1 MIARLLLTR
10 HPASAACGAVQGFLE
25 EVDATQP
32 PPPFLTAFTL
42 NVVATM
48 PVVNIVQYMWIVDL
62 FGSFLC
68 AYINAVPMAVQCLA
82 TRRTGLV
89 QVQWV
94 WRETDPWH
102 ACGRRARVQT
112 RWR

>member
-1 MIARLLLTR
+1 M
-10 HPASAACGAVQGFLE
+10 QGFLE

-68 AYINAVPMAVQCLA
+68 AYINAGADGGAVHGYQMHGVRA
-82 TRRTGLV
+82 NTVAVEG
-89 QVQWV
+89 
-94 WRETDPWH
+94 TDPWH
-102 ACGRRARVQT
+102 ACGLRAHVQT